1 MQRAPATAFIVEDRL
16 PDGGP
21 GLAARALKLQFE
33 QFRVVYKNN
42 APSAFAMPVF
52 ALIISIMLLEWVPFT
67 HLAWWVAAVTVVCGA
82 QGALNEFY
90 RRSPPREADTPRWIV
105 AYATVIVIF
114 GIVWIAPAFLFWND
128 CGDLGHLLIGLV
140 MACCIAGAAAIMSPC
155 PPLAAASLI
164 PYAIGLT
171 IPPLF
176 AGTTFYYL
184 LSALGLGFSLFM
196 LHLARQV
203 FATTRDMLTL
213 REDKNSLIEQLT
225 AAKFESDKARLRA
238 EAASQ
243 AKSEF
248 LANMSHELRTPL
260 NAILGFS
267 DIMKGEVFGSLGS
280 TQYLEYSGHIHTSGQ
295 HLLGL
300 INDILDL
307 AKIEA
312 GRFSVR
318 SVELNMREAVHT
330 ALKVFEIRAIEARI
344 DFKMDI
350 EKDLPLLLA
359 DERGMHQILLN
370 LVSNA
375 VKFSPAGGTVTVFAK
390 RASNGGM
397 DVGVADTGVGID
409 PSDVDAVFEAFGQ
422 GRHDIATSEKGT
434 GLGLPIV
441 RGLVEAH
448 GGKIRLDSH
457 LGKGTTLT
465 CWFPRERLTAP
476 QPVPIR
482 LATVF

>member
-1 MQRAPATAFIVEDRL
+1 MQSAPATAFITEDRL
-16 PDGGP
+16 PDSGQR
-21 GLAARALKLQFE
+21 LAARALKLQFE
-33 QFRVVYKNN
+33 QFGVVYKNN
-42 APSAFAMPVF
+42 TPTAFAMPVF

-67 HLAWWVAAVTVVCGA
+67 DLAWWVAAVTVVCGA
-82 QGALNEFY
+82 QGALNALY
-90 RRSPPREADTPRWIV
+90 RRSPAREADTPRWIV
-105 AYATVIVIF
+105 VYATAIVILS
-114 GIVWIAPAFLFWND
+114 IVWIAPAFLFWNE

-140 MACCIAGAAAIMSPC
+140 MACSVAGVAATMSPC

-164 PYAIGLT
+164 PYAIGL
-171 IPPLF
+171 IVPPLF

-203 FATTRDMLTL
+203 FLTTRDMLTL
-213 REDKNSLIEQLT
+213 REDKNNLIEQLT
-225 AAKFESDKARLRA
+225 AAKFESDNARLKA
-238 EAASQ
+238 ETASQ

-280 TQYLEYSGHIHTSGQ
+280 TQYLEYSEHIHTSGQ

-312 GRFSVR
+312 GRFSVHA
-318 SVELNMREAVHT
+318 VELNMREAVHN
-330 ALKVFEIRAIEARI
+330 ALKLFEVRAIDARI
-344 DFKMDI
+344 DFKMDV
-350 EKDLPLLLA
+350 EKDLPHLLA
-359 DERGMHQILLN
+359 DERGIHQILLN

-375 VKFSPAGGTVTVFAK
+375 VKFTPTGGTVTVFAR

-409 PSDVDAVFEAFGQ
+409 PSDVNTVFEAFGQ
-422 GRHDIATSEKGT
+422 GRHDIANIEKGT

-448 GGKIRLDSH
+448 GGKIKLESH
-457 LGKGTTLT
+457 LGKGTTFT

-482 LATVF
+482 LAAVF

>member
-33 QFRVVYKNN
+33 QFYVVYKNN
-42 APSAFAMPVF
+42 TPTAFAMPIF
-52 ALIISIMLLEWVPFT
+52 SLIISIMLLEWVPFT
-67 HLAWWVAAVTVVCGA
+67 HLAWWVAALTVVCGA
-82 QGALNEFY
+82 QGALNALY
-90 RRSPPREADTPRWIV
+90 KRSPTREADTPRWIA
-105 AYATVIVIF
+105 AYVTAIVIF
-114 GIVWIAPAFLFWND
+114 SIVWIAPAFLFWSY

-140 MACCIAGAAAIMSPC
+140 MACSIAGSAATMSPC

-164 PYAIGLT
+164 PYVIALMV
-171 IPPLF
+171 PPLF
-176 AGTTFYYL
+176 AGTAFYYL

-203 FATTRDMLTL
+203 FLTTRDMLTL

-280 TQYLEYSGHIHTSGQ
+280 TQYLEYSEHIHTSGH

-307 AKIEA
+307 SKIQA

-318 SVELNMREAVHT
+318 AVELNMREAVHN
-330 ALKVFEIRAIEARI
+330 ALKLFETRTLDARI
-344 DFKMDI
+344 NFKTDV

-370 LVSNA
+370 LLSNA
-375 VKFSPAGGTVTVFAK
+375 VKFTPSGGTVTVFAR

-409 PSDVDAVFEAFGQ
+409 PNDVDAVFEAFGQ

-448 GGKIRLDSH
+448 GGTIKLDTH
-457 LGKGTTLT
+457 LGKGTTFT

-482 LATVF
+482 LAAVF

>member
-307 AKIEA
+307 AKNR
-312 GRFSVR
+312 GRPLFG
-318 SVELNMREAVHT
+318 
-330 ALKVFEIRAIEARI
+330 AL
-344 DFKMDI
+344 
-350 EKDLPLLLA
+350 
-359 DERGMHQILLN
+359 
-370 LVSNA
+370 
-375 VKFSPAGGTVTVFAK
+375 GGAQY
-390 RASNGGM
+390 A
-397 DVGVADTGVGID
+397 
-409 PSDVDAVFEAFGQ
+409 
-422 GRHDIATSEKGT
+422 
-434 GLGLPIV
+434 
-441 RGLVEAH
+441 
-448 GGKIRLDSH
+448 
-457 LGKGTTLT
+457 
-465 CWFPRERLTAP
+465 
-476 QPVPIR
+476 
-482 LATVF
+482 

>member
-1 MQRAPATAFIVEDRL
+1 MQRAPATDFIVEDRL
-16 PDGGP
+16 PDGGQN
-21 GLAARALKLQFE
+21 LAARALKLQFE
-33 QFRVVYKNN
+33 QFRVVCKNN

-82 QGALNEFY
+82 QGALNELY
-90 RRSPPREADTPRWIV
+90 RRSPQREADTPRWIV

-140 MACCIAGAAAIMSPC
+140 MACCIAGSAAIMSPC

-203 FATTRDMLTL
+203 FVTTRDMLTL

-312 GRFSVR
+312 GRSSVR
-318 SVELNMREAVHT
+318 SVELNMREAVQK
-330 ALKVFEIRAIEARI
+330 ALKFFEIRAIDTRI
-344 DFKMDI
+344 DFKMDV

-370 LVSNA
+370 LISNA
-375 VKFSPAGGTVTVFAK
+375 VKFTPAAGTVTVFAR

-422 GRHDIATSEKGT
+422 GRHDIAAVEKGT

-448 GGKIRLDSH
+448 GGTIKLDTQ
-457 LGKGTTLT
+457 LGKGTTFT
-465 CWFPRERLTAP
+465 CWFPRERLTSP

-482 LATVF
+482 LASVF